1 MHKIPLWTIE
11 DAKMKTSFEHKEKK
25 VIDTTNKDDFKKR
38 LDECSRQMR
47 SILKDLA
54 KRRLEYKNA
63 RKKRKLELK
72 ETWNEKKMVM
82 KLKIKDARKNLVLVR
97 IEFKNLMK
105 EMKAQNKISL
115 A

>member
-1 MHKIPLWTIE
+1 
-11 DAKMKTSFEHKEKK
+11 
-25 VIDTTNKDDFKKR
+25 
-38 LDECSRQMR
+38 MR
-47 SILKDLA
+47 TLLKDIA

-72 ETWNEKKMVM
+72 ETWNKKKMIM
-82 KLKIKDARKNLVLVR
+82 KAKIKDARKNLTLVR

-105 EMKAQNKISL
+105 EMKAQNKITV